1 MTEVANVDLKN
12 KMVYGVIAGAIGGA
26 VDIIL
31 KFLLTTFNIGKFD
44 DIDFVSQMSFGTA
57 PGNPNVIGVFGMGIV
72 MWAFVGLIF
81 GGTLYLLLT
90 RAGWER
96 DLTRYSIVAFLIGFV
111 LFLVTLTYLPL
122 AEWDLLIDLP
132 IQLVIGVGSMVL
144 LGPVVYL
151 LEERYLSPS

>member
-1 MTEVANVDLKN
+1 MTDVNKVNPRN
-12 KMVYGVIAGAIGGA
+12 KMVYGAIAGGIGGA

-31 KFLLTTFNIGKFD
+31 KFVVTTFNIGKFD
-44 DIDFVSQMSFGTA
+44 DIAFASQQFFGTA
-57 PGNPNVIGVFGMGIV
+57 SGSPNIVGVFGMGIV

-81 GGTLYLLLT
+81 GGILYLLLT

-96 DLTRYSIVAFLIGFV
+96 NLTRYTVVAFVIGFV
-111 LFLVTLTYLPL
+111 LFLATLTYLPL

-144 LGPVVYL
+144 LAPIVYA
-151 LEERYLSPS
+151 LEQRDVSAF